1 MDILK
6 ALKYSPEIRRYVHKH
21 TPVRGSICVSS
32 RYDIQHHTQA
42 TLVDVEVQTLK
53 LVLPQRLLGDAI
65 LSQTEE
71 LLLVSLA
78 TGLGANRSKRR
89 VSRNLG
95 GCAKKLT
102 RNVSHL

>member
-1 MDILK
+1 MNEQHDRK
-6 ALKYSPEIRRYVHKH
+6 
-21 TPVRGSICVSS
+21 TGSWPDGSG
-32 RYDIQHHTQA
+32 A
-42 TLVDVEVQTLK
+42 VDVEVQTLK

-78 TGLGANRSKRR
+78 TGLGANRSKRG
-89 VSRNLG
+89 VSKNLG